1 MTSPSPSE
9 FNFTNDTAGLGGL
22 TGGLNFDIE
31 KVRITIRESIWVA
44 LAILILVNAGA
55 FFYVRYTKPIYESS
69 STLKLEFKGNAQDL
83 QLGIFRSDND
93 IKNYLSGEIAFIGS
107 RNIAEK
113 VIDSLDLHISYYQK
127 GNITDD
133 EKFPLTPFTIK
144 NIKNISDGL
153 RDQKIDIQFALD
165 NKTYEV
171 SYRIGD
177 EKYQAIGEVGKEIML
192 PTGGQF
198 QLIRN
203 TEQTKQ
209 FNAESNY
216 FFILHSDRAV
226 LEYFQ
231 SHFIASVL
239 NPNAQTIRTVFTDA
253 NRYKAATIIDVVNGI
268 YLKQTLENKN
278 LSYRQ
283 IRSELKQKLTA
294 YSDSLEAYEDRIG
307 RYRRENGI
315 FEITD
320 RETLVK
326 QIMTELEELSQERVA
341 LQSKLRMAQ
350 QVERELEKDSV
361 NFALVLSLAQVLEN
375 SVLTESLNILQER
388 QESLE
393 ELKRVYTKNTVAYQE
408 RYRKFIE
415 AQLAV
420 SQIIQLGVSEL
431 ENLIFLK
438 VREINRTRAR
448 LPAESNAPDLELR
461 RLQRYLDQYLSLA
474 NRTSEKFVDN
484 DMAEAGTVPD
494 FKVLSRA
501 SLPDTPIYPI
511 PAQIYLYAFAFSI
524 FLSAVWVVVRYLL
537 QNKITNV
544 AEMERLTKAPILGVV
559 PTYREKIM
567 EVSQL
572 VVNEKAKSSIS
583 EAFRSIRTNL
593 DFISLNNE
601 TKRIISVTSTISGEG
616 KTFVALNL
624 GGIIAQSNLKVILL
638 DLDMRKPKV
647 HRAFNQEA
655 SPGMSTLLTGRSSLE
670 ECIRLTGA
678 ENMDFIAAG
687 AVPPNPSELI
697 LSPQFDKLLDE
708 LQQRYDIVMLDTP
721 PVGLVTDG
729 ELVMRRADIPLYIVR
744 LGKSKRE
751 YSGEINY
758 LYEQKG
764 IKKLSLILNG
774 ASGKSSYGYGNYGY
788 GYGGYGYG
796 GYGYGY
802 GYYDEDQSNISWWK
816 KIFKKK

>member
-1 MTSPSPSE
+1 MTSPSSSE
-9 FNFTNDTAGLGGL
+9 NNFINDTTGLGGV
-22 TGGLNFDIE
+22 TGGLTLDLE

-69 STLKLEFKGNAQDL
+69 STIKLEFKGNAQDL

-113 VIDSLDLHISYYQK
+113 VIDSLNLHISYYQK

-133 EKFPLTPFTIK
+133 EKFPLTPFTVT
-144 NIKNISDGL
+144 NIQNISEGV
-153 RDQKIDIQFALD
+153 RDQKIDAKFSLD
-165 NKTYEV
+165 NETFEITY
-171 SYRIGD
+171 YLGD
-177 EKYQAIGEVGKEIML
+177 EQYQAVGQVNAPLTL
-192 PTGGQF
+192 PTGGSF
-198 QLIRN
+198 RLLRD
-203 TEQTKQ
+203 TEQ
-209 FNAESNY
+209 AERFDAGSDY
-216 FFILHSDRAV
+216 FFILHSERTV

-231 SHFIASVL
+231 SRFIASVI
-239 NPNAQTIRTVFTDA
+239 NPNAQTIRTVFTHA
-253 NRYKAATIIDVVNGI
+253 NKYKAARIVDVVNEV
-268 YLKQTLENKN
+268 YLEETLKNKRRTYTQTRDFLQEQ
-278 LSYRQ
+278 L
-283 IRSELKQKLTA
+283 IA
-294 YSDSLEAYEDRIG
+294 HSDSLEAYEKRIS

-315 FEITD
+315 FEITN
-320 RETLVK
+320 RETIIK
-326 QIMTELEELSQERVA
+326 QIMDELEQLSEEKVA
-341 LQSKLRMAQ
+341 LQTKLRVAQ
-350 QVERELEKDSV
+350 QVGRELEKDSI
-361 NFALVLSLAQVLEN
+361 NFALVVSLAQALEN
-375 SVLTESLNILQER
+375 AALTESLTTLQER
-388 QESLE
+388 QGSLK
-393 ELKRVYTKNTVAYQE
+393 ELKRIYTENTVAYQE
-408 RYRKFIE
+408 RYRRFVE
-415 AQLAV
+415 AQLAA
-420 SQIIQLGVSEL
+420 SQITQMGINTL
-431 ENLIFLK
+431 ENLVFLK
-438 VREINRTRAR
+438 IREINRAR
-448 LPAESNAPDLELR
+448 GRIPAESNAPDFELR
-461 RLQRYLDQYLSLA
+461 RLQRYLDRYAKLASL
-474 NRTSEKFVDN
+474 TSEKFVDN

-501 SLPDTPIYPI
+501 SLPEIPIYPI
-511 PAQIYLYAFAFSI
+511 PAQIYLYAFVFSV
-524 FLSAVWVVVRYLL
+524 FLTVVWVIIRYLL

-559 PTYREKIM
+559 PIYRERAM
-567 EVSQL
+567 DVSQL

-593 DFISLNNE
+593 DFISLNSR

-624 GGIIAQSNLKVILL
+624 GGIIAQSNLSVILL

-647 HRAFNQEA
+647 HRAFNQEP

-670 ECIRLTGA
+670 DCICPTGA

-697 LSPQFDKLLDE
+697 IGSQFDKLLND
-708 LQQRYDIVMLDTP
+708 LQQRYDVVILDTP

-729 ELVMRRADIPLYIVR
+729 ELVMRRADIPLYVVR

-751 YSGEINY
+751 YSGEINF

-774 ASGKSSYGYGNYGY
+774 ASGKSSYGYGGY
-788 GYGGYGYG
+788 SYG

-802 GYYDEDQSNISWWK
+802 YAEDQRSEDWWK